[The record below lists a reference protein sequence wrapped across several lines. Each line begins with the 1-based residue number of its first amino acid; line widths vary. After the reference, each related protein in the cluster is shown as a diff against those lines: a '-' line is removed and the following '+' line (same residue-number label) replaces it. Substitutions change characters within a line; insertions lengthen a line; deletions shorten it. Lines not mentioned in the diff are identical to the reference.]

1 MLKHVEHRRSKFM
14 PFAHPMSIQIAEII
28 LENFNVVSVMF
39 LLSGLLPGF
48 ASYSIRGLS
57 TFFNI
62 AL

>member
-1 MLKHVEHRRSKFM
+1 M

-48 ASYSIRGLS
+48 ASYSIRGFS

-62 AL
+62 TL